1 VTDTI
6 SDQTHKLS
14 FLKSAP
20 EKEIYNPHALQKPFS
35 RYQLMAGTVISASL
49 VTGHNRDALGKW
61 LDYWK
66 EVPCL
71 T

>member
-1 VTDTI
+1 
-6 SDQTHKLS
+6 
-14 FLKSAP
+14 
-20 EKEIYNPHALQKPFS
+20 
-35 RYQLMAGTVISASL
+35 MAGTVISASL